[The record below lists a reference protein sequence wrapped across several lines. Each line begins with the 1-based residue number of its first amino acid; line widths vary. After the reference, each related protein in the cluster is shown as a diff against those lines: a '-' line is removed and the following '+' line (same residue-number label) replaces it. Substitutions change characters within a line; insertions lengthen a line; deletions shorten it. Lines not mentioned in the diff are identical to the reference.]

1 MPSNAPKGKLLMT
14 QLTKR
19 LLGVSASTVLLSLV
33 SATAHAQ
40 TIDVL
45 TFGTGVHQLGTEVV
59 SIYGFSSSM
68 ILNSIGF
75 VSSTDNSGIFK
86 YRIHEG
92 AYETIERNDPRLAP
106 TVNGVRWFTLT
117 SPVTL
122 NANEGLYVSTLGIDN
137 EYDFNPVV
145 TTELKQFTSKDA
157 RANVSLFIPNDGRYN
172 ADFTNSNLKVTNP
185 SSNVA
190 PEPGTFALALTGGAT
205 LIGICI
211 RRRRNAG

>member
-1 MPSNAPKGKLLMT
+1 MT

-45 TFGTGVHQLGTEVV
+45 TGLTGPNSQYRAYT
-59 SIYGFSSSM
+59 STYTFNTSM

-75 VSSTDNSGIFK
+75 VTFGNAATYDTISYSIGGVNQSFSRSALTTDGLTSWLTLTNPVTVLANQTVTVTTKGVSFSEDVGDAI
-86 YRIHEG
+86 ITS
-92 AYETIERNDPRLAP
+92 YETYLASYSA
-106 TVNGVRWFTLT
+106 VNPSGNVGFSMTGNL
-117 SPVTL
+117 S
-122 NANEGLYVSTLGIDN
+122 
-137 EYDFNPVV
+137 
-145 TTELKQFTSKDA
+145 SK
-157 RANVSLFIPNDGRYN
+157 
-172 ADFTNSNLKVTNP
+172 TNSNLKVSNP

-190 PEPGTFALALTGGAT
+190 PEPGTFALALTGGGA